1 MYHLCQYSLEVV
13 HLASPYARYSGVSRC
28 ILAAF
33 PSTCRNT
40 DIASSTAAPHA
51 SVQEWRSSLGC
62 EEQILLTSSTLDAS
76 KKKRIGCVGKIITF
90 LGVDGVARQLALR
103 MDTTLTKKALGTSR
117 IIVERVE
124 AEMGMVLSGSWGLQL
139 MRSLQQ
145 LRKQY

>member
-1 MYHLCQYSLEVV
+1 MDV
-13 HLASPYARYSGVSRC
+13 RSRFVDRQ
-28 ILAAF
+28 AE
-33 PSTCRNT
+33 N
-40 DIASSTAAPHA
+40 
-51 SVQEWRSSLGC
+51 E
-62 EEQILLTSSTLDAS
+62 ILLTSSTLDAS

-117 IIVERVE
+117 IIVERLE
-124 AEMGMVLSGSWGLQL
+124 ADMGMVLSGSWGLQL